1 MAAWPVRPAVDCS
14 PPDGRTTSWSGKLLL
29 SSLLI
34 LLAGAVMADGRPVM
48 SEYDDARAFV
58 ADMLT
63 WRRGALP
70 DQDTGTAA
78 AHGDTPQTPAL
89 GEGMKPWHRVTGPED
104 LEQAV
109 NNAQGYEQPRYREPR
124 RFERTTHIS
133 FPLPPLPAD
142 SMAREA
148 LPSEPATA
156 NGAEYSAISI
166 PERLML
172 APEDADPAYPPKL
185 DLRAPEPRPV
195 QVQLR

>member
-1 MAAWPVRPAVDCS
+1 MAAWPVHPAVDH
-14 PPDGRTTSWSGKLLL
+14 PRPLGLTATLLL
-29 SSLLI
+29 SSVLWLVT
-34 LLAGAVMADGRPVM
+34 GSTMADGRPVM
-48 SEYDDARAFV
+48 SEYDDAQAFV
-58 ADMLT
+58 ADMLA
-63 WRRGALP
+63 WRQGAMP
-70 DQDTGTAA
+70 DRAPRADAA
-78 AHGDTPQTPAL
+78 PQQPAL

-109 NNAQGYEQPRYREPR
+109 DNARGYEQPRYREPR

-148 LPSEPATA
+148 LASEPTPTR
-156 NGAEYSAISI
+156 GTDYSAISI

-172 APEDADPAYPPKL
+172 APDMLAPKDTDSGYPPKL
-185 DLRAPEPRPV
+185 EVRAPEPHPV